1 MKWFSWRGWKANRR
15 VLPKQ
20 KRQSQRFSVY
30 RPASYDRPPRWQKP
44 LVGRAWSGEQWQH
57 TQRFDKTAPW
67 FALSVAAHVLLLGAM
82 ATLMLPS
89 STKPRVAPVPV
100 QLLPPQAP
108 SHAMTIPK
116 HLATAPETRE
126 SPASAAH
133 DIAALQ
139 QFRAD
144 WIKRA
149 NRLEQRLVE
158 LAETTS
164 NKEQT
169 IELQHQQ
176 IETAQQEAQQLTDAL
191 AAKTAQEQQL
201 ATRLAD
207 EQARRAQLE
216 AEIREQRERREA
228 ELRMAKESYQ
238 KLIADLQSEITRKD
252 ITIHEF
258 RDQLAITIVDRVLFP
273 SGQATLTPEGRRILE
288 KVGQVLARG
297 TDRLIQIEGHTDN
310 QEIGP
315 ELKKRF
321 ASNWELS
328 TARATEVVRYILA
341 HTPLPAERLLAVG
354 RADTRP
360 VASNMT
366 EAGRQQNRRIEI
378 ILLPPPDKLQHLAQ
392 GSQKPPG

>member
-1 MKWFSWRGWKANRR
+1 MKWFSWRGWRSNRR
-15 VLPKQ
+15 VRRQQ
-20 KRQSQRFSVY
+20 KRQPQRFSVF

-44 LVGRAWSGEQWQH
+44 MVGRVWSGEQWRR
-57 TQRFDKTAPW
+57 TQRFDKKAPW
-67 FALSVAAHVLLLGAM
+67 FALSVAAHFLLLGAM

-89 STKPRVAPVPV
+89 STKSRVAPVLV
-100 QLLPPQAP
+100 QLPPPQAL
-108 SHAMTIPK
+108 SHATTIPK
-116 HLATAPETRE
+116 HLATVPETRE
-126 SPASAAH
+126 PPSSVAH

-144 WIKRA
+144 WTERA
-149 NRLEQRLVE
+149 DRLEQRLVE
-158 LAETTS
+158 LAETTT

-169 IELQHQQ
+169 IELQHQE
-176 IETAQQEAQQLTDAL
+176 IETVQQEAQQLTNAL

-201 ATRLAD
+201 ATRLVE

-216 AEIREQRERREA
+216 AEVAEQRKRREA
-228 ELRMAKESYQ
+228 ELRMAQESYQ
-238 KLIADLQSEITRKD
+238 KLIADLQTEITRKD

-258 RDQLAITIVDRVLFP
+258 KDQLAITIVDRVLFP

-341 HTPLPAERLLAVG
+341 NTPLPAERLLAVG
-354 RADTRP
+354 RADTLP
-360 VASNMT
+360 VSSNTT

-378 ILLPPPDKLQHLAQ
+378 ILLPPPDKLQHIAQ
-392 GSQKPPG
+392 DSKKPPG